1 MHSRVIL
8 DAYKYN
14 VLKYR
19 NKLNILENKRR
30 LSKSGQK
37 EMFNYYPMNLDNKK
51 RLIFNNFYNPMNN
64 QPFLNPSLSMRNIGQ
79 ISEQIPNFKRYNN
92 FYYINDNENNYSKFS
107 TISRS
112 ETYEQLFGNK
122 DNINIKNHN
131 EKIIQKSKRK
141 KSKEKKKK

>member
-1 MHSRVIL
+1 
-8 DAYKYN
+8 
-14 VLKYR
+14 
-19 NKLNILENKRR
+19 
-30 LSKSGQK
+30 
-37 EMFNYYPMNLDNKK
+37 
-51 RLIFNNFYNPMNN
+51 MNN

-79 ISEQIPNFKRYNN
+79 ISQQNPNFKRYNN

-122 DNINIKNHN
+122 DNINIKNNN

>member
-30 LSKSGQK
+30 LSKSGNK
-37 EMFNYYPMNLDNKK
+37 EMFNYYPMNFDNKK

-79 ISEQIPNFKRYNN
+79 ISEQNPNFKRYNN